1 MKLTSSFLFVA
12 TGLILCTSLSAQQ
25 YHDAAAFGLKGNVK
39 ECKVVKNEDGSSTA
53 WDPHNFSKLS
63 FTKDGRLEF
72 WAEDSY
78 NNDNRVKYISDYVR
92 SNGLLTGFKYSVT
105 SDDSRTYVFYYKE
118 GQLFGYDCVYC
129 EDDSVFGYIE
139 DTSVSAFFFTG
150 SDSFTNKF
158 FGIGN
163 NSKQVDKIIEDGFKK
178 GVDFFPNLKT
188 YYEEDGF
195 LSFFYTSRSFATD
208 YVIKER
214 DSHGNYTILTTNNSS
229 DSIRRIITYWDDEP
243 KPAITEKTPGLRLA
257 TPKELSILDL
267 ITRPFGVLSQ
277 NSRKLSRKQLLYD
290 LSDYGWVDKDK
301 ETLKINLR
309 ARDGYDMVI
318 LGKVPNWA
326 YSEFDYN
333 YDDHDYDTEKT
344 ALTSFGYHFIFDK
357 RRESM
362 EFVRRLLS
370 LLEGEG
376 INMKENRKY
385 KYYEGKYGKSI
396 VFLSPTPE
404 GVYLRIRYKT
414 YSPSDWIE

>member
-92 SNGLLTGFKYSVT
+92 SNGLLTGFNYSVT
-105 SDDSRTYVFYYKE
+105 SDDSRTYGFYYKE

-243 KPAITEKTPGLRLA
+243 KPAITEKTPGLRPA

>member
-25 YHDAAAFGLKGNVK
+25 YHDAAAFGLKGHVK

-92 SNGLLTGFKYSVT
+92 SNGLLTGFNYSVT
-105 SDDSRTYVFYYKE
+105 SDDSRTYGFYYKE

-243 KPAITEKTPGLRLA
+243 KPAITEKTPGLRPA

>member
-25 YHDAAAFGLKGNVK
+25 YHDAAAFGLKGHVK

-92 SNGLLTGFKYSVT
+92 SNGLLTGFNYSVT
-105 SDDSRTYVFYYKE
+105 SDDSRTYGFYYKE

-243 KPAITEKTPGLRLA
+243 KPAITEKTPGLRPA

-333 YDDHDYDTEKT
+333 YDDHYYDTEKT
-344 ALTSFGYHFIFDK
+344 ALTSFGYHFKFDK
-357 RRESM
+357 RRETM
-362 EFVRRLLS
+362 DFVRRLLS
-370 LLEGEG
+370 LLEAEG
-376 INMKENRKY
+376 INLKENRKY
-385 KYYEGKYGKSI
+385 KFYEGNYGKSI

>member
-1 MKLTSSFLFVA
+1 M
-12 TGLILCTSLSAQQ
+12 
-25 YHDAAAFGLKGNVK
+25 
-39 ECKVVKNEDGSSTA
+39 
-53 WDPHNFSKLS
+53 S

-105 SDDSRTYVFYYKE
+105 SDDSRTYGFYYKE

-229 DSIRRIITYWDDEP
+229 DSIRRIITYWDDESASARISQSTSKP
-243 KPAITEKTPGLRLA
+243 SAAPTSKPAITEKTPGLRPA

-290 LSDYGWVDKDK
+290 LSDYGWVDKDN

-333 YDDHDYDTEKT
+333 YDDHYYDTEKT
-344 ALTSFGYHFIFDK
+344 ALTSFGYHFKFDK
-357 RRESM
+357 RRETM
-362 EFVRRLLS
+362 DFVRRLLS
-370 LLEGEG
+370 LLEAEG
-376 INMKENRKY
+376 INLKDNRKY
-385 KYYEGKYGKSI
+385 KFYEGNYGKSI
-396 VFLSPTPE
+396 VVLSPTPE